1 MRPLDNSRKIPVL
14 DVFRLIG
21 ALIVV
26 LVHYELIFGQFIVY
40 GALGTTAL
48 SWFFIVSGFVLSY
61 VYPSIDSWQDLR
73 RFYTLRLVRIYP
85 AYFMALTL
93 ATVFVINGYANLG
106 EGFFVEAHR
115 PVQLT
120 YDLPVEK
127 DSSFWLI
134 TAFRHYV
141 FTQSISA
148 IETLKLVFNGPLW
161 SLVLEVY
168 FYLCFPLFL
177 LILRPVKTYAQIFT
191 LFIALYLM
199 QFGLIEWFL
208 PEAEYYDLATL
219 NVPVYTNPV
228 IRFVEFV
235 FGILVYKLF
244 ALGNAN
250 PGERSLALW
259 PLLFSI
265 LVYLAVIYIGE
276 NYVPYQYSSF
286 FIAVPFVAVM
296 VYCQLYLH
304 WYPSERTSRL
314 CELAGG
320 LSYIVYCFHWP
331 FMEIVQYYNLLPQSW
346 PYQLHLAVLTCLL
359 LLFSYGVYHLAEIPL
374 RRGLRRLL
382 WR

>member
-1 MRPLDNSRKIPVL
+1 
-14 DVFRLIG
+14 VFRLVG
-21 ALIVV
+21 AIIVV

-85 AYFMALTL
+85 AYAMALTL
-93 ATVFVINGYANLG
+93 ATVFVINGYQNLG

-120 YDLPVEK
+120 YDLPEQK
-127 DSSFWLI
+127 D
-134 TAFRHYV
+134 TAFWIVTTIRHYL

-148 IETLKLVFNGPLW
+148 IETLKLIFNGPLW

-168 FYLCFPLFL
+168 FYVTFPLFL
-177 LILRPVKTYAQIFT
+177 LLLRPVRTVTQIFA
-191 LFIALYLM
+191 LFIALYFL
-199 QFGLIEWFL
+199 QFLLIEWFL
-208 PEAEYYDLATL
+208 PDAEYYDLATL
-219 NVPVYTNPV
+219 NVPVYTNPL

-244 ALGNAN
+244 ALAN
-250 PGERSLALW
+250 SDPGKKSLSVW
-259 PLLFSI
+259 PLVVSI

-286 FIAVPFVAVM
+286 FIAVPFVAVL
-296 VYCQLYLH
+296 VYCQLHLH
-304 WYPSERTSRL
+304 WYPGERMTRF
-314 CELAGG
+314 CELLGG

-331 FMEIVQYYNLLPQSW
+331 FMEIIQYYDLLPPSW
-346 PYQLHLAVLTCLL
+346 PYPLHLAVLTTLL
-359 LLFSYGVYHLAEIPL
+359 LIFSYTVYHLAETPL
-374 RRGLRRLL
+374 RRGMRRLL
-382 WR
+382 YR